1 MSEFNEKNDKKVLK
15 INSMYGLAYFI
26 LSIWVICAC
35 IAVIVFGAVKKD
47 LAFLYVVVA
56 IGFAYC
62 GTILTCEIIRNLKE
76 KATAISKKVICDYLS
91 AKYSFVESNHR
102 TDYTKPAN
110 GQTQGLLLP
119 DTHYV
124 VAHGEKVCFLYVY
137 ENNKH
142 EVHILL
148 KVNAKQFK
156 KIEKAYPKAVISN
169 FPKVANGD
177 SFCRLDI
184 DSSVTREKLFE
195 IIDEAIDNL
204 VK

>member
-15 INSMYGLAYFI
+15 VNSMYGLAYFI

-62 GTILTCEIIRNLKE
+62 GTILICEIIRNLKE
-76 KATAISKKVICDYLS
+76 KATAITKKVICDYLS

-110 GQTQGLLLP
+110 GQTKGLLLP

-137 ENNKH
+137 ENDKQ

-148 KVNAKQFK
+148 KANAKQFK
-156 KIEKAYPKAVISN
+156 KIEKAPQNMMWVWYKGELYVLISIR
-169 FPKVANGD
+169 PEWLCKIMNG
-177 SFCRLDI
+177 
-184 DSSVTREKLFE
+184 EKTIEVRKKIL
-195 IIDEAIDNL
+195 
-204 VK
+204 KGM